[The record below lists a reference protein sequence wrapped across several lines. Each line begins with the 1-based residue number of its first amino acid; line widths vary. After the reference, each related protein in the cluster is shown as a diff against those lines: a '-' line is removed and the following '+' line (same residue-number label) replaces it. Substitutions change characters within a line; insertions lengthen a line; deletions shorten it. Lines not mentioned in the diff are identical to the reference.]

1 VGHVT
6 KQKEEPKLF
15 FANERTF
22 MKWLEMAVIL
32 STISI
37 AVLAFSEKKAK
48 SAAFAM
54 SMLVVAE
61 LFIAYALWTFLSRGE
76 KIASRFE
83 GRWDDPV
90 GPILLSVVLI
100 IALCAKFL
108 YSL

>member
-1 VGHVT
+1 
-6 KQKEEPKLF
+6 
-15 FANERTF
+15 

-37 AVLAFSEKKAK
+37 GVLAFSEKKAK
-48 SAAFAM
+48 SATFAM

-61 LFIAYALWTFLSRGE
+61 LFIAYALWTYLSRGE

-83 GRWDDPV
+83 GRWDDPL
-90 GPILLSVVLI
+90 GPMILSIVLI
-100 IALCAKFL
+100 IALCVKFI